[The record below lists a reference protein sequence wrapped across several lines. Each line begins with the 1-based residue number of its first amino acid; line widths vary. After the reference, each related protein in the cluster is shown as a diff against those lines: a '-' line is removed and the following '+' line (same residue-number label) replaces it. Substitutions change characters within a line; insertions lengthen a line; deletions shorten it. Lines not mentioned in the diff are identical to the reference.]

1 MDLHQRAEEI
11 PGIAALLSEFSAPDC
26 NPLDAQRL
34 AIDMGERAGAHLLR
48 NGIVVDALCPI
59 LRAGLPFAVG
69 ISRYYP
75 GAHVA
80 AIHARRLRGRD
91 RVAIERMGPLRDGTT
106 VLLIDTIGATGST
119 LVAVSGAIREDY
131 QRMRILAIS
140 AYASP
145 MAVERVLAC
154 GTVDDYIVGRLA
166 DGVDTDGYLYPPTHG
181 DAGDKLY
188 ADMF

>member
-1 MDLHQRAEEI
+1 MDIRQRTQEI
-11 PGIAALLSEFSAPDC
+11 PGIAALLTEFSAPNC

-34 AIDMGERAGAHLLR
+34 AADMGERAGEHLVR
-48 NGIVVDALCPI
+48 NGVGIDTLCPI

-69 ISRYYP
+69 ISRHYP

-80 AIHARRLRGRD
+80 AIHARRLGGRD
-91 RVAIERMGPLRDGTT
+91 RVAIERMGPLRDGATI
-106 VLLIDTIGATGST
+106 LLIDTIGATGST

-131 QRMRILAIS
+131 PRMRILAIS

-145 MAVERVLAC
+145 TAVERVLAC

-166 DGVDTDGYLYPPTHG
+166 DGVDADGYLYPPTHG